1 MSTEANEAVET
12 NESNE
17 AAVEEAPQFGLDAVR
32 AIIEGKTKEPEKPAA
47 QEPPEPASG
56 KKKHTVGSK
65 MKALR
70 QERRRLQEKL
80 AALEGGK
87 AEPAPA
93 AAAPSGI
100 TLDPEAVKRDPIA
113 ALVKAGVPR
122 DQVLDLVQKA
132 ALTHGALPPAMAA
145 VVDELREGLAAA
157 NKRAEEAQKK
167 LDELEQQRQTRE
179 DQAAHEAG
187 VRALQSEMSN
197 KEAYPDLEGY
207 EWAEL
212 EGPVYGAIQY
222 LVDQARA
229 KGVKNPQAKPAEV
242 MGLVNAAF
250 RAHHEKVAKRSG
262 RSAAEPPPPPPP
274 PQKKKPALAPVVPAK
289 SGGKVRLPTPDEI
302 DQRVARASAGR

>member
-1 MSTEANEAVET
+1 MSTETNEAVET
-12 NESNE
+12 NETNE
-17 AAVEEAPQFGLDAVR
+17 AAVEEAPQYGLDAVR
-32 AIIEGKTKEPEKPAA
+32 AIIEGKNKEPEKPAA
-47 QEPPEPASG
+47 QEPPKPTGSE
-56 KKKHTVGSK
+56 KKRTVGSK

-70 QERRRLQEKL
+70 QERRQLQERL

-167 LDELEQQRQTRE
+167 LDELEQQRQERE

-187 VRALQSEMSN
+187 VRALELELREGGG
-197 KEAYPDLEGY
+197 KYPDLEGY
-207 EWAEL
+207 AWAEV

-250 RAHHEKVAKRSG
+250 KAHHEKVTKRSG
-262 RSAAEPPPPPPP
+262 RSAAEPPPP

-302 DQRVARASAGR
+302 AQRVARASAGR